1 MCAVQFRDRSQDF
14 GHQRD
19 WIWRGW
25 TIRYTYQRTQN
36 PTAQPPL
43 ILLHGFGASIGH
55 WRHNLDV
62 FSQHHTVYALDLLG
76 YGASQKAVA
85 PYAIA
90 LWMEMV
96 HDFWHTF
103 IRQPVV
109 IVGNSI
115 GSSVALAA
123 AAAHPEMAAGIVMIS
138 LPDASV
144 LAYPPAVTQA
154 LAMLGKGLSPVFSL
168 VKAVL
173 TSPLVFNPFFG
184 VLRLPV
190 LVKIWAL
197 QAYANDAALTADL
210 VEIFAR
216 PAYEPGAGRALRAMI
231 NAQSSSSAADYTAK
245 TVLPGLRLPM
255 LLLWGKQDKFVPPKL
270 APLFVEC
277 NPALKLIELEAA
289 GHCPHDE
296 CPDRVNAIILDWI
309 ADWSPTA
316 GNVAKNLGDWGTNL
330 RSPR

>member
-1 MCAVQFRDRSQDF
+1 MRAVQFQDRSQDF

-19 WIWRGW
+19 WVWRGW
-25 TIRYTYQRTQN
+25 TIRYTYLPAQAPTQH
-36 PTAQPPL
+36 PPL

-55 WRHNLDV
+55 WRHNLEV
-62 FSQHHTVYALDLLG
+62 LSRQHPVYALDLLG

-85 PYAIA
+85 PYTIA

-123 AAAHPEMAAGIVMIS
+123 AAAHPEMTAGLVMIS

-144 LAYPPAVTQA
+144 LVYPPAVTQA
-154 LAMLGKGLSPVFSL
+154 LALLGKGLSPVFA
-168 VKAVL
+168 VIKAIL
-173 TSPLVFNPFFG
+173 TAPPVFNPFFS
-184 VLRLPV
+184 VLRLPT

-197 QAYANDAALTADL
+197 QAYANDRALTEEL

-231 NAQSSSSAADYTAK
+231 NAKSSANPNYTAK
-245 TVLPGLRLPM
+245 AVLPRLQLPM

-277 NPALKLIELEAA
+277 NPALKLVELEAA

-296 CPDRVNAIILDWI
+296 CPDRVNAIILEWM
-309 ADWSPTA
+309 A
-316 GNVAKNLGDWGTNL
+316 GWQA
-330 RSPR
+330 